1 MSTQILEEF
10 RRRAPAGLGPLPFL
24 VALLVLVAIFTSVFT
39 VAADSVG
46 VVLRFGKYHSTAE
59 SGLRFKLPFGID
71 KVHIVP
77 VERQLTLEF
86 GFSSGNVT
94 NPYQSS
100 QQTTEEKNM
109 VTGDL
114 NAAEVSWVVQYRI
127 SDAFQYLFRMR
138 NPEETL
144 RHASESV
151 VREIVGDRTVDEVI
165 TIGRQEVEF
174 EALSTLQ
181 DLVTRYEMGLRIDQI
196 QLRDVQPPEPVK
208 PSFDAVS
215 QAQQEQQRLIN
226 EARREYERVI
236 PRAAGEADQRLS
248 EAEGYATQRVNE
260 ATGDANRFIALYGAY
275 RAAPEVTRQRLYL
288 ETMQEL
294 MGKLGPKIII
304 DEDNQ
309 QLLPLLNLGN
319 GVNGQMP
326 PASPG
331 ASQSADASR

>member
-1 MSTQILEEF
+1 MSTQILEEI
-10 RRRAPAGLGPLPFL
+10 RRRMPSGLGPLPVL
-24 VALLVLVAIFTSVFT
+24 VALLVLVGIFTSVFT

-46 VVLRFGKYHSTAE
+46 VVLRFGKYHDTVS

-86 GFSSGNVT
+86 GFASGGMT
-94 NPYQSS
+94 NPYQFSN
-100 QQTTEEKNM
+100 QTAQEKNM

-127 SDAFQYLFRMR
+127 GEPFQYLFRMR

-151 VREIVGDRTVDEVI
+151 MREVVGDRTVDEVI

-174 EALSTLQ
+174 QALATLQ
-181 DLVTRYEMGLRIDQI
+181 EVVNRYEMGLQIDQI

-236 PRAAGEADQRLS
+236 PRAAGEADQRIS

-260 ATGDANRFIALYGAY
+260 ATGDANRFISLYDAY
-275 RAAPEVTRQRLYL
+275 RSAPEVTRQRMYL
-288 ETMQEL
+288 ETMQDL
-294 MGKLGPKIII
+294 MRRLGPKIIL
-304 DEDNQ
+304 DEDKQ
-309 QLLPLLNLGN
+309 QVLPLLNLGN
-319 GVNGQMP
+319 QP
-326 PASPG
+326 HIQPAESG
-331 ASQSADASR
+331 R

>member
-1 MSTQILEEF
+1 MSTQILEQARRFF
-10 RRRAPAGLGPLPFL
+10 RSGLGPLPFL
-24 VALLVLVAIFTSVFT
+24 IALLLLVGIFTSVFT

-46 VVLRFGKYHSTAE
+46 VVLRFGKYHGKVDP
-59 SGLRFKLPFGID
+59 GLRFKLPFGID

-86 GFSSGNVT
+86 GFSSGNRT
-94 NPYQSS
+94 NPFQASNEA
-100 QQTTEEKNM
+100 QMERNM

-127 SDAFQYLFRMR
+127 SDPFQYLFRMR
-138 NPEETL
+138 SPEETL
-144 RHASESV
+144 RYASESV
-151 VREIVGDRTVDEVI
+151 MREVIGDRTVDEVI
-165 TIGRQEVEF
+165 TIGRQDVEF
-174 EALSTLQ
+174 QALSTLQ
-181 DLVTRYEMGLRIDQI
+181 DVVTRYEMGLQIDQI

-236 PRAAGEADQRLS
+236 PRAAGEADQRIS
-248 EAEGYATQRVNE
+248 EAEGYAIQRVNE
-260 ATGDANRFIALYGAY
+260 STGDANRFIALYAAY
-275 RAAPEVTRQRLYL
+275 RSAPEVTRRRLYL

-294 MGKLGPKIII
+294 MGQLGPKVIL

-309 QLLPLLNLGN
+309 QLLPLLNLAD
-319 GVNGQMP
+319 P
-326 PASPG
+326 PIRPSGG
-331 ASQSADASR
+331 ASR

>member
-1 MSTQILEEF
+1 MSTQILEEL
-10 RRRAPAGLGPLPFL
+10 RRRAPSGFGPLPIL
-24 VALLVLVAIFTSVFT
+24 AALLVLVAIFTSIFT

-46 VVLRFGKYHSTAE
+46 VVLRFGQYHSTADP
-59 SGLRFKLPFGID
+59 GLRFKLPFGID

-86 GFSSGNVT
+86 GFASGSGS
-94 NPYQSS
+94 NPHQSS
-100 QQTTEEKNM
+100 NQGAQEKNM

-127 SDAFQYLFRMR
+127 GDPFQYLFRMR

-151 VREIVGDRTVDEVI
+151 MREVVGDRTVDEVI

-174 EALSTLQ
+174 QALSTLQ
-181 DLVTRYEMGLRIDQI
+181 DVVSRYEMGLRIDQI

-236 PRAAGEADQRLS
+236 PRAAGEADQRIS

-260 ATGDANRFIALYGAY
+260 ATGDANRFIAIYDAY

-294 MGKLGPKIII
+294 LGRLGPKIIL

-309 QLLPLLNLGN
+309 QILPLLNLGN
-319 GVNGQMP
+319 NPLNAPVPDG
-326 PASPG
+326 
-331 ASQSADASR
+331 R